1 MARIKPIQK
10 RSEER
15 RATIVAAAKDV
26 IDEVGRDR
34 FTTDMIAKRAEC
46 SIGTIYRYF
55 ADRVDILD
63 ELYPNRVEGLDPEG
77 LIHGRR

>member
-1 MARIKPIQK
+1 
-10 RSEER
+10 
-15 RATIVAAAKDV
+15 
-26 IDEVGRDR
+26 VGRDR